1 MLEFTLKQQGKIK
14 RLTNKT
20 FQLDQRYKDGFF
32 SAAYFLK
39 TEEIIKKSFSILFFR
54 LFLHI
59 LLYPCIIYLKVL
71 KTYVFQVFGNYS
83 KYRIFSISSKC
94 CPLSFLG

>member
-39 TEEIIKKSFSILFFR
+39 TEEIIKEYHPNNTVTIQFFKENILFYVGLMKR
-54 LFLHI
+54 L
-59 LLYPCIIYLKVL
+59 
-71 KTYVFQVFGNYS
+71 
-83 KYRIFSISSKC
+83 R
-94 CPLSFLG
+94 